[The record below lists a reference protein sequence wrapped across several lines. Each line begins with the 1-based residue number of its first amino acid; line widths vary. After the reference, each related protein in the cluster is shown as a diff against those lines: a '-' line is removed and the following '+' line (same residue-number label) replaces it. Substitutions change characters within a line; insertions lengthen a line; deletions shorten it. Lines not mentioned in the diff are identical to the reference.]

1 MRYKSLVSFGGKF
14 TFLATSALLFSC
26 PQLCAQGNPDL
37 QARVAEL
44 KEASAQNKQALA
56 QYTWKETVQIYLKG
70 DLKKTENFEVRQ
82 GPDGKPVKTSLDT
95 PAAQPQQ
102 SGGRGG
108 RLKEHVVDKKKEEYK
123 DYADNMK
130 ELAQHYVPTDK
141 DNIQAAYAK
150 GNIKLIPGGSVP
162 GQAKLVIHNYYKQG
176 DSVTMTLDKEKEQ
189 LQSIAIASYMD
200 DPKDAMN
207 LTVTFDRLPDG
218 TNHVAS
224 TTIDGVSKQLK
235 VNTTNSDYQHL

>member
-1 MRYKSLVSFGGKF
+1 MRYNPIVGFGGKF
-14 TFLATSALLFSC
+14 TFLAISAVLLSS
-26 PQLCAQGNPDL
+26 PPLRAQGNPDL

-44 KEASAQNKQALA
+44 KESSAKNKQALA

-70 DLKKTENFEVRQ
+70 DLKKTENFQVKQ

-95 PAAQPQQ
+95 PAAPQQ
-102 SGGRGG
+102 PSGRGG
-108 RLKEHVVDKKKEEYK
+108 RLKEHVVEKKKEEYK
-123 DYADNMK
+123 DYADQMK
-130 ELAQHYVPTDK
+130 ELAQHYVPPDK
-141 DNIQAAYAK
+141 DDIQAAYAK
-150 GNIKLIPGGSVP
+150 GNIELVGGGSVP
-162 GQAKLVIHNYYKQG
+162 DQVKLVIHNYYKQG
-176 DSVTMTLDKEKEQ
+176 DSVTLTIDKAKKQ
-189 LQSIAIASYMD
+189 LQAIAIASYMD
-200 DPKDAMN
+200 DPKDVMN